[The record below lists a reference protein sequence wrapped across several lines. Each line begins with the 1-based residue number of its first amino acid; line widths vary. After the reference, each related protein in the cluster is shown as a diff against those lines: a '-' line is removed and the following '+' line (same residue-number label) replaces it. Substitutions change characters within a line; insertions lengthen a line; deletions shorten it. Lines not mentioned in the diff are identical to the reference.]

1 MECDNCGQTFD
12 LVTQAFPGLQ
22 LCLPCQEGHQMDL
35 AARQLYDACLAAA
48 EHLFN
53 EGGTERG
60 RNKKVYEQC
69 RAALWA
75 AKLPAVHP
83 ASHTKGKHHETQNSK
98 HT

>member
-1 MECDNCGQTFD
+1 MECANCTKTFEPT
-12 LVTQAFPGLQ
+12 TQAFPGLW
-22 LCLPCQEGHQMDL
+22 LCRPCQEEHQMEN

-75 AKLPAVHP
+75 AKLPAARPV
-83 ASHTKGKHHETQNSK
+83 
-98 HT
+98 